1 MKFDISYSPSFA
13 MATARLESDESV
25 VAESGAMVSMS
36 DNISIQTSSRQ
47 GRSGGV
53 FKALKRAALAG
64 ESFFLNTYTAAGGP
78 GEVTFAPALPGDITT
93 IPMTGGSVI
102 VQSTSFLAGS
112 AGVNIDSKWGGFKT
126 FFGGEGFF
134 MIKAT
139 GQGEMA
145 VNSFGAI
152 HELELNG
159 PYVVDTGHIVAF
171 QETLGFKV
179 QRVGSWKSTFFS
191 GEGLVCLFDGQGKLW
206 IQSRNPGAFGKAIG
220 SKLPPRE
227 S

>member
-1 MKFDISYSPSFA
+1 MEFKIEYRPSFA
-13 MATARLESDESV
+13 MATALLQADESV

-36 DNISIQTSSRQ
+36 HNINIQTSSRQ
-47 GRSGGV
+47 GGGGGF
-53 FKALKRAALAG
+53 FKAVKRAALAG

-78 GEVTFAPALPGDITT
+78 GEVIFAPALPGDITT

-102 VQSTSFLAGS
+102 VQSTSYLA
-112 AGVNIDSKWGGFKT
+112 AGQGINIDTKWGGFKT

-139 GQGEMA
+139 GQGDMA

-152 HELELNG
+152 HELEING

-171 QETLGFKV
+171 EETLGFKV

-191 GEGLVCLFDGQGKLW
+191 GEGLVCMFNGKGKLW

-220 SKLPPRE
+220 SKLPARE